1 MPLDEAVLS
10 TQQDV
15 ICTSVKFRSGKLE
28 PNGPHSVE
36 VGYLLRV
43 ENELQS
49 SFAGRG

>member
-1 MPLDEAVLS
+1 MRFDDEVLF
-10 TQQDV
+10 TQQDG
-15 ICTSVKFRSGKLE
+15 IRTSAKFRSEKLE

-36 VGYLLRV
+36 VGYILRV